1 MINSESPIKELM
13 TTNVFTVSP
22 DDRLVKANKIFDEKG
37 FHHLLVVNENELV
50 GILSKTDLLNYLW
63 NAMAAENIVKSSDI
77 LIKDLMTHNPITI
90 DCDDTIGLAA
100 DIFLSNK
107 LHSLPVLDGE
117 ELVGVITSYDL
128 LKFTFT

>member
-1 MINSESPIKELM
+1 MINSESPVKELM

-22 DDRLVKANKIFDEKG
+22 DDRLMKANNIFDEKG
-37 FHHLLVVNENELV
+37 FHHLLVVKENELV
-50 GILSKTDLLNYLW
+50 GILSKTDLLNFLW
-63 NAMAAENIVKSSDI
+63 NAMTTESTVKSSDI
-77 LIKDLMTHNPITI
+77 QIKDLMTHNPITI

-107 LHSLPVLDGE
+107 LRSLPVLDGE

>member
-22 DDRLVKANKIFDEKG
+22 DDRLMKANKIFDEKG